1 MSKTSKSNQVY
12 YKDFYKSLDG
22 FYGSYWIGKFTNSF
36 VQKGQKHTVEKEL
49 AKSFIFT
56 KLRLNSLTLH
66 ILLINFEKIKPTFKL
81 KSVTVAG
88 KKRDFPV
95 FLPPEKQ
102 RNRAIKNFKA
112 VIENRKEW
120 YLNQRILNELID
132 LRVVPN
138 HELFK
143 QRNESLRE
151 AMKNRFNI
159 RFGY

>member
-1 MSKTSKSNQVY
+1 MSKASKSNYLY

-22 FYGSYWIGKFTNSF
+22 FYNSYWIGKFVNSF
-36 VQKGQKHTVEKEL
+36 VKKGQKHTVEKEIV
-49 AKSFIFT
+49 KSFIFA
-56 KLRLNSLTLH
+56 KLHLNILTLH
-66 ILLINFEKIKPTFKL
+66 ALLINFEKIKLTFKL

-102 RNRAIKNFKA
+102 RSHAIRHFKNL
-112 VIENRKEW
+112 IENRKEW
-120 YLNQRILNELID
+120 YLNQRILNELVD
-132 LRVVPN
+132 LRTVTN

-151 AMKNRFNI
+151 ASKNRFNI